1 MNLKPLN
8 ERFVDENYSK
18 YAFSDKVLVVCPKC
32 HQRAEVTYDNKTGN
46 KALHCFHCHHS
57 EKGDDVHYENT
68 VKRHCDNC
76 GEQILVKIA
85 SKNKMESLT
94 IKCQNCGQSRD
105 YKPNSL
111 AIRTIFRDSGDA
123 TDPHY
128 DHPLW
133 LQGNIKGNLFW
144 AYNDEHLDYLK
155 QYITAK
161 IRERAV
167 GATFMTMI
175 ARLPNFIKSA
185 KNRPTLLKLIEKLE
199 KKKS

>member
-1 MNLKPLN
+1 MNIKHIN

-18 YAFSDKVLVVCPKC
+18 YEFSDKVLVVCPKC
-32 HQRAEVTYDNKTGN
+32 QQRAEVTYDNKTSN
-46 KALHCFHCHHS
+46 KALHCFHCHHI
-57 EKGDDVHYENT
+57 EKDDDVHYENT
-68 VKRHCDNC
+68 VKRRCDNC
-76 GEQILVKIA
+76 GEKIFVNIA
-85 SKNKMESLT
+85 SKKKIDSLT

-105 YKPNSL
+105 YKPH
-111 AIRTIFRDSGDA
+111 ATAFRTTFKGSGDA

-128 DHPLW
+128 GYPLW

-144 AYNDEHLDYLK
+144 AYNGAHLNYLK

-167 GATFMTMI
+167 GETFMTMV

-185 KNRPTLLKLIEKLE
+185 KNRPVLLKLIEKLE